1 MANYIKVTEK
11 VAASMGLTSIRN
23 KTADGNYLLWQADV
37 LRFPGDDIFSRAAY
51 CGGAVL
57 TPNAA
62 KEEVEG
68 MPSPES
74 AEYWERMYKSTLV
87 IYESLLDD
95 LQNRFDELDNSL
107 KQIHSVFK
115 GRREAV

>member
-62 KEEVEG
+62 KEEVDGTDHPVKVATPERFLSSSEKLPAEEENSEINKEG
-68 MPSPES
+68 E
-74 AEYWERMYKSTLV
+74 V
-87 IYESLLDD
+87 
-95 LQNRFDELDNSL
+95 
-107 KQIHSVFK
+107 
-115 GRREAV
+115 

>member
-23 KTADGNYLLWQADV
+23 KTADGNYLLWQADI
-37 LRFPGDDIFSRAAY
+37 LRFPVDDIFSRAAY

-62 KEEVEG
+62 KEEVDGTDHPVQVATPERFLFSSEQS
-68 MPSPES
+68 PSE
-74 AEYWERMYKSTLV
+74 EEKSE
-87 IYESLLDD
+87 INKE
-95 LQNRFDELDNSL
+95 DE
-107 KQIHSVFK
+107 V
-115 GRREAV
+115 